1 MTPDL
6 IQEIRKQYNDLVEA
20 MESEGVCVKRD
31 CMYDTLRYDRR
42 SGFHLCQKCEE
53 IMEGWMPLPETEP
66 PAGPVLLVVIARTV
80 QHMPALWDGTEWTWL
95 NADDAD
101 DPISEDR
108 MQC

>member
-1 MTPDL
+1 MNDFCL
-6 IQEIRKQYNDLVEA
+6 IHGY
-20 MESEGVCVKRD
+20 
-31 CMYDTLRYDRR
+31 TLRYDRR

-101 DPISEDR
+101 DPIPTDKITHWR
-108 MQC
+108 HLPKFP